1 MASCELTLEEL
12 LPEVANVFAIHESA
26 LFNCMSILSTT
37 ITRHEEESKSKASA
51 ADIAQ
56 VRGDVK
62 KATEFFGDSKKMI
75 QRLEKTQ
82 ECLLAELSDLRQEN
96 ASKDTALAALER
108 QQEQHMAA
116 YEQHLEELDR
126 RFEYISRMKSEQK
139 DVAKRLE
146 IQERSYA
153 ELKFGMAML
162 AKSIGD
168 DTGEAAPILPLVPL
182 VPVSGRNSNSDH
194 RSMKH
199 IMSTAHLRR
208 PTLAAVAAI
217 TAVSQGSASNVAPL
231 DPMMAPMS
239 RKASISKLNDHLS
252 DRNSSDKSVL
262 VDVTTA
268 VLVRQGSTLF
278 KKAPSMALLP
288 PSPNASAPPPDLTD
302 TSIQMSR
309 RMSERSDSYRVE
321 SADAL
326 SEVALLDEV
335 TQTLVASAV
344 QSPPG
349 LVTDASANFVDGMAD
364 QYETTLK
371 QEHEADVGALL
382 EPTMVPGGVAGGLA
396 PNDPARRVGETEA
409 GGASSANAPQEPAH
423 LEPVGSAATA
433 ATTSGMM
440 RSHAEYKYLWHWA
453 YSNVIA
459 LYRMHDTVGSRVR
472 QIEDTMDAV
481 HDSLDDMRAK
491 VDGLD
496 AVHSDLEHIKVS
508 TTEVVEQVA
517 SLQIVSSQTEAN
529 TQHLQDQL
537 QATTKTELQAI
548 TANLTTQ
555 AQVWEKELGKLADDG
570 RKNAADHKRQA
581 DDAAAHVNAVVGR
594 LYEWVHFLGDALHVA
609 CCTDNPADSA
619 PYRRLA
625 DVKDRDVDKY
635 MGSGMAPLALL
646 LDTLSQATSDDPA
659 ANSHRTALVR
669 LVRETL
675 VEAKGVACVA
685 LLFARFGAVHTKAAA
700 LATAL
705 DVIKTMSAK
714 VEYVVNNTQMMI
726 VEDDLN
732 KVVARLSDEREQLR
746 ADVDTS
752 VKQLFAVS
760 SELEAS
766 LEREVTALASRL
778 HTKIDRDE
786 VGMAQQT
793 MQGELERLA
802 HDVVSHDEFV
812 VLSERLKRKPDSND
826 IRAYVRQKISTL
838 KLQQTEANTDA
849 PLLGSVPVRCISCQN
864 VVEAKA
870 QPVVLRDDKPQRDVL
885 PFTTSSVRHVQKH
898 KLEAMLRAKGALKL
912 NDYTIHRDKRRPS
925 EVLIAEDP
933 SIELVCATTRS
944 TTVDVSKLQEALLA
958 LPEER
963 WSEAY
968 QTKHN
973 VSLRRPF
980 HDKVGVNKII
990 SIFSDNHLEHVYLLP
1005 EWTHWQPLVLP
1016 IFEHLDIPLDRV
1028 VRCLFARMPPNT
1040 LIPPHHDNG
1049 PWVARTHRIH
1059 VPLVTFPEVE
1069 FKSGRDEA
1077 TMQRYAFN
1085 VGTVVELNNAAKHSV
1100 FNGASGWR
1108 IHMIFDVLEQIGGH
1122 ETDTLPT
1129 VTTLNAGQLCRQV
1142 RGRVEL
1148 VTDVQQTS
1156 TEAAT
1161 QVARELLA
1169 KLKTRLPKEH
1179 GDALGTGI
1187 RHFFIEQI
1195 TAPEFA
1201 SVVRRHC
1208 PDAMQGDVLEV
1219 LRSVDAV
1226 MADEAAAALRADES
1240 FGPSYCILGVQKCGT
1255 TSLFRHCKYLLSL
1268 QVPLEMFDPASML
1281 LADSTPSYLLYGAP
1295 VALRMRQLL
1304 PSVRFIVML
1313 RNPIERA
1320 YSQYHMT
1327 ADPTGTP
1334 HQLEMRKVVQ
1344 GKSFQD
1350 VINEDLARLQAVQA
1364 DPTSISKFQE
1374 YADALPQDHGS
1385 HSYLG
1390 RGLYAL
1396 QLRIWLEHFPRSQFL
1411 ILNVDNM
1418 DTPVSTQATLD
1429 DVCTFLR
1436 LPPFTLRD
1444 AARQN
1449 TREYPPMSDAVR
1461 DQLRA
1466 FYAPHNAAL
1475 ADLLP
1480 EFTFSWS

>member
-12 LPEVANVFAIHESA
+12 LPEVANVFAIQESA

-82 ECLLAELSDLRQEN
+82 ERLLAELSDLRQEN

-126 RFEYISRMKSEQK
+126 RFECISRMKSEQK
-139 DVAKRLE
+139 DVVKRIE

-168 DTGEAAPILPLVPL
+168 DTGEAAPILPLVSL

-364 QYETTLK
+364 QDETTLE

-382 EPTMVPGGVAGGLA
+382 EPRMVPGGVAGGLA

-423 LEPVGSAATA
+423 LEPVGSAATP
-433 ATTSGMM
+433 ATTVDRIQPISPQVDILDAPPTNETSQRQESTPIQSADTTTSRNISTKSLNEKAVSESRAISNDKTSQVVETNKAVTSLTQTSSKQVAPMSAEPDAQSSASRRVSSSSIAPPMAEVVQELPESPRESGMM

-459 LYRMHDTVGSRVR
+459 LYRMHGQQNVQQLLSGTKKDTVGSRVR

-517 SLQIVSSQTEAN
+517 SLRIVSSQTEAN

-537 QATTKTELQAI
+537 RQLEGQVQEFVQSFTTSRELPAPKPHTPRPVAPVVPVAAFEALQAYVATLDKSLARLDPFMATCAAVEATTKTELQAI

-609 CCTDNPADSA
+609 CCADNPADSA
-619 PYRRLA
+619 PYRHLVSAFRSKYSSLGAKLVVAKAQPLNPATDAAISAVCHHVDGLA

-635 MGSGMAPLALL
+635 MVSGMAPLALL

-705 DVIKTMSAK
+705 DDTKAAMGRQTKDIYELNSLHSVIKTMSAK
-714 VEYVVNNTQMMI
+714 VEYVVNNTQTMI

-746 ADVDTS
+746 ADVYTS

-870 QPVVLRDDKPQRDVL
+870 QPVVPRDDKPQRDVL
-885 PFTTSSVRHVQKH
+885 PFTTSSVRHVQKQ
-898 KLEAMLRAKGALKL
+898 KLEAMLRAKGALK
-912 NDYTIHRDKRRPS
+912 
-925 EVLIAEDP
+925 
-933 SIELVCATTRS
+933 
-944 TTVDVSKLQEALLA
+944 
-958 LPEER
+958 
-963 WSEAY
+963 
-968 QTKHN
+968 
-973 VSLRRPF
+973 
-980 HDKVGVNKII
+980 
-990 SIFSDNHLEHVYLLP
+990 
-1005 EWTHWQPLVLP
+1005 
-1016 IFEHLDIPLDRV
+1016 
-1028 VRCLFARMPPNT
+1028 
-1040 LIPPHHDNG
+1040 
-1049 PWVARTHRIH
+1049 
-1059 VPLVTFPEVE
+1059 
-1069 FKSGRDEA
+1069 
-1077 TMQRYAFN
+1077 
-1085 VGTVVELNNAAKHSV
+1085 
-1100 FNGASGWR
+1100 
-1108 IHMIFDVLEQIGGH
+1108 
-1122 ETDTLPT
+1122 
-1129 VTTLNAGQLCRQV
+1129 
-1142 RGRVEL
+1142 
-1148 VTDVQQTS
+1148 
-1156 TEAAT
+1156 
-1161 QVARELLA
+1161 
-1169 KLKTRLPKEH
+1169 
-1179 GDALGTGI
+1179 
-1187 RHFFIEQI
+1187 
-1195 TAPEFA
+1195 
-1201 SVVRRHC
+1201 
-1208 PDAMQGDVLEV
+1208 
-1219 LRSVDAV
+1219 
-1226 MADEAAAALRADES
+1226 
-1240 FGPSYCILGVQKCGT
+1240 
-1255 TSLFRHCKYLLSL
+1255 
-1268 QVPLEMFDPASML
+1268 
-1281 LADSTPSYLLYGAP
+1281 
-1295 VALRMRQLL
+1295 
-1304 PSVRFIVML
+1304 
-1313 RNPIERA
+1313 
-1320 YSQYHMT
+1320 
-1327 ADPTGTP
+1327 
-1334 HQLEMRKVVQ
+1334 
-1344 GKSFQD
+1344 
-1350 VINEDLARLQAVQA
+1350 
-1364 DPTSISKFQE
+1364 
-1374 YADALPQDHGS
+1374 
-1385 HSYLG
+1385 
-1390 RGLYAL
+1390 
-1396 QLRIWLEHFPRSQFL
+1396 
-1411 ILNVDNM
+1411 
-1418 DTPVSTQATLD
+1418 
-1429 DVCTFLR
+1429 
-1436 LPPFTLRD
+1436 
-1444 AARQN
+1444 
-1449 TREYPPMSDAVR
+1449 
-1461 DQLRA
+1461 
-1466 FYAPHNAAL
+1466 
-1475 ADLLP
+1475 
-1480 EFTFSWS
+1480 

>member
-1 MASCELTLEEL
+1 
-12 LPEVANVFAIHESA
+12 
-26 LFNCMSILSTT
+26 
-37 ITRHEEESKSKASA
+37 
-51 ADIAQ
+51 
-56 VRGDVK
+56 
-62 KATEFFGDSKKMI
+62 
-75 QRLEKTQ
+75 
-82 ECLLAELSDLRQEN
+82 
-96 ASKDTALAALER
+96 
-108 QQEQHMAA
+108 
-116 YEQHLEELDR
+116 
-126 RFEYISRMKSEQK
+126 
-139 DVAKRLE
+139 
-146 IQERSYA
+146 
-153 ELKFGMAML
+153 
-162 AKSIGD
+162 
-168 DTGEAAPILPLVPL
+168 
-182 VPVSGRNSNSDH
+182 
-194 RSMKH
+194 
-199 IMSTAHLRR
+199 
-208 PTLAAVAAI
+208 
-217 TAVSQGSASNVAPL
+217 
-231 DPMMAPMS
+231 MAPMS

-537 QATTKTELQAI
+537 QATNKTELQAI

-619 PYRRLA
+619 PYRHLVSTFRSKYSSLGAKLVLAKAQPLNPATDAAISAVCHHVDGLA

-635 MGSGMAPLALL
+635 MGGSGMAPLALL

-870 QPVVLRDDKPQRDVL
+870 QHVVLRDDKPQRDVL
-885 PFTTSSVRHVQKH
+885 PFTTSSVRHVQKQ
-898 KLEAMLRAKGALKL
+898 KLEAMLRAKGALK
-912 NDYTIHRDKRRPS
+912 
-925 EVLIAEDP
+925 
-933 SIELVCATTRS
+933 
-944 TTVDVSKLQEALLA
+944 
-958 LPEER
+958 
-963 WSEAY
+963 
-968 QTKHN
+968 
-973 VSLRRPF
+973 
-980 HDKVGVNKII
+980 
-990 SIFSDNHLEHVYLLP
+990 
-1005 EWTHWQPLVLP
+1005 
-1016 IFEHLDIPLDRV
+1016 
-1028 VRCLFARMPPNT
+1028 
-1040 LIPPHHDNG
+1040 
-1049 PWVARTHRIH
+1049 
-1059 VPLVTFPEVE
+1059 
-1069 FKSGRDEA
+1069 
-1077 TMQRYAFN
+1077 
-1085 VGTVVELNNAAKHSV
+1085 
-1100 FNGASGWR
+1100 
-1108 IHMIFDVLEQIGGH
+1108 
-1122 ETDTLPT
+1122 
-1129 VTTLNAGQLCRQV
+1129 
-1142 RGRVEL
+1142 
-1148 VTDVQQTS
+1148 
-1156 TEAAT
+1156 
-1161 QVARELLA
+1161 
-1169 KLKTRLPKEH
+1169 
-1179 GDALGTGI
+1179 
-1187 RHFFIEQI
+1187 
-1195 TAPEFA
+1195 
-1201 SVVRRHC
+1201 
-1208 PDAMQGDVLEV
+1208 
-1219 LRSVDAV
+1219 
-1226 MADEAAAALRADES
+1226 
-1240 FGPSYCILGVQKCGT
+1240 
-1255 TSLFRHCKYLLSL
+1255 
-1268 QVPLEMFDPASML
+1268 
-1281 LADSTPSYLLYGAP
+1281 
-1295 VALRMRQLL
+1295 
-1304 PSVRFIVML
+1304 
-1313 RNPIERA
+1313 
-1320 YSQYHMT
+1320 
-1327 ADPTGTP
+1327 
-1334 HQLEMRKVVQ
+1334 
-1344 GKSFQD
+1344 
-1350 VINEDLARLQAVQA
+1350 
-1364 DPTSISKFQE
+1364 
-1374 YADALPQDHGS
+1374 
-1385 HSYLG
+1385 
-1390 RGLYAL
+1390 
-1396 QLRIWLEHFPRSQFL
+1396 
-1411 ILNVDNM
+1411 
-1418 DTPVSTQATLD
+1418 
-1429 DVCTFLR
+1429 
-1436 LPPFTLRD
+1436 
-1444 AARQN
+1444 
-1449 TREYPPMSDAVR
+1449 
-1461 DQLRA
+1461 
-1466 FYAPHNAAL
+1466 
-1475 ADLLP
+1475 
-1480 EFTFSWS
+1480 

>member
-1 MASCELTLEEL
+1 
-12 LPEVANVFAIHESA
+12 
-26 LFNCMSILSTT
+26 
-37 ITRHEEESKSKASA
+37 
-51 ADIAQ
+51 
-56 VRGDVK
+56 
-62 KATEFFGDSKKMI
+62 
-75 QRLEKTQ
+75 
-82 ECLLAELSDLRQEN
+82 
-96 ASKDTALAALER
+96 
-108 QQEQHMAA
+108 
-116 YEQHLEELDR
+116 
-126 RFEYISRMKSEQK
+126 MKSEQK

-409 GGASSANAPQEPAH
+409 GGPSSANAPQEPAH

-537 QATTKTELQAI
+537 RQLEGQVQEFVQRYLVNTLTSPSNTHVHSFTASRELPAPKSHTPRPVAPVVPVAAFEALQAYVATLGTTMRSFNSPKPILLVDKSLARLDPFMATCAAVEATNKTELQAI

-555 AQVWEKELGKLADDG
+555 AQVWEKQLGKLADDG

-609 CCTDNPADSA
+609 CCADNPADSA

-793 MQGELERLA
+793 MQGG
-802 HDVVSHDEFV
+802 
-812 VLSERLKRKPDSND
+812 
-826 IRAYVRQKISTL
+826 T
-838 KLQQTEANTDA
+838 
-849 PLLGSVPVRCISCQN
+849 
-864 VVEAKA
+864 
-870 QPVVLRDDKPQRDVL
+870 
-885 PFTTSSVRHVQKH
+885 FTMGMYR
-898 KLEAMLRAKGALKL
+898 
-912 NDYTIHRDKRRPS
+912 
-925 EVLIAEDP
+925 
-933 SIELVCATTRS
+933 
-944 TTVDVSKLQEALLA
+944 
-958 LPEER
+958 
-963 WSEAY
+963 
-968 QTKHN
+968 
-973 VSLRRPF
+973 
-980 HDKVGVNKII
+980 
-990 SIFSDNHLEHVYLLP
+990 
-1005 EWTHWQPLVLP
+1005 
-1016 IFEHLDIPLDRV
+1016 
-1028 VRCLFARMPPNT
+1028 
-1040 LIPPHHDNG
+1040 
-1049 PWVARTHRIH
+1049 
-1059 VPLVTFPEVE
+1059 
-1069 FKSGRDEA
+1069 
-1077 TMQRYAFN
+1077 
-1085 VGTVVELNNAAKHSV
+1085 
-1100 FNGASGWR
+1100 
-1108 IHMIFDVLEQIGGH
+1108 
-1122 ETDTLPT
+1122 
-1129 VTTLNAGQLCRQV
+1129 
-1142 RGRVEL
+1142 
-1148 VTDVQQTS
+1148 
-1156 TEAAT
+1156 
-1161 QVARELLA
+1161 
-1169 KLKTRLPKEH
+1169 
-1179 GDALGTGI
+1179 
-1187 RHFFIEQI
+1187 
-1195 TAPEFA
+1195 
-1201 SVVRRHC
+1201 
-1208 PDAMQGDVLEV
+1208 
-1219 LRSVDAV
+1219 
-1226 MADEAAAALRADES
+1226 
-1240 FGPSYCILGVQKCGT
+1240 
-1255 TSLFRHCKYLLSL
+1255 
-1268 QVPLEMFDPASML
+1268 
-1281 LADSTPSYLLYGAP
+1281 
-1295 VALRMRQLL
+1295 
-1304 PSVRFIVML
+1304 
-1313 RNPIERA
+1313 
-1320 YSQYHMT
+1320 
-1327 ADPTGTP
+1327 
-1334 HQLEMRKVVQ
+1334 
-1344 GKSFQD
+1344 
-1350 VINEDLARLQAVQA
+1350 
-1364 DPTSISKFQE
+1364 
-1374 YADALPQDHGS
+1374 
-1385 HSYLG
+1385 
-1390 RGLYAL
+1390 
-1396 QLRIWLEHFPRSQFL
+1396 
-1411 ILNVDNM
+1411 
-1418 DTPVSTQATLD
+1418 
-1429 DVCTFLR
+1429 
-1436 LPPFTLRD
+1436 
-1444 AARQN
+1444 
-1449 TREYPPMSDAVR
+1449 
-1461 DQLRA
+1461 
-1466 FYAPHNAAL
+1466 
-1475 ADLLP
+1475 
-1480 EFTFSWS
+1480 